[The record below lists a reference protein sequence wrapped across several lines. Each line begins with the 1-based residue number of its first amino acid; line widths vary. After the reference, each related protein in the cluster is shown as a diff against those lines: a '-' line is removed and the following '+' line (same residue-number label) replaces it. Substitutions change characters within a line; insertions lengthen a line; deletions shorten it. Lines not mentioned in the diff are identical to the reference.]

1 MKSNIFKSMAVV
13 AVAIFAGYNVYQSNV
28 NNEEMSS
35 IVLENVEALA
45 DEENGNGGLFEYPDG
60 FPYSF
65 TCNVKTGEGI
75 IFDDYCSAT
84 VVTCQGGGRGC
95 NSRRCPVHG

>member
-35 IVLENVEALA
+35 IVLENIEALA
-45 DEENGNGGLFEYPDG
+45 DEENEDVIKVCPTKGG
-60 FPYSF
+60 
-65 TCNVKTGEGI
+65 TCTIQIGEQ
-75 IFDDYCSAT
+75 
-84 VVTCQGGGRGC
+84 VVVGAVGWQK
-95 NSRRCPVHG
+95 

>member
-1 MKSNIFKSMAVV
+1 MQKFLL
-13 AVAIFAGYNVYQSNV
+13 
-28 NNEEMSS
+28 
-35 IVLENVEALA
+35 IVCVCLLGASTCWISVISDTDDDLFLKNVEALA